1 MLILIILLRYKTYL
15 GKDLIMKHNTKGSG
29 FFTNTAVLT
38 VIALFC
44 CALWGSAT
52 PFIKIGYGL
61 LLPEKDVPSTI
72 LFAGIRFFFAGLLTV
87 IIFSIARKRI
97 LIPKK
102 DNLGRIGIVCIFQ
115 TVLQYIFFYV
125 GLANTSGVKGTIL
138 TGSSTFFAI
147 IISSLIFRQEKLT
160 AKKIIACVLGLGG
173 IVAINLNGLTLSMNF
188 LGDGFAIFS
197 AVSLAISSVLIKK
210 FSAYEDPVTI
220 SGYQFIAGG
229 AFMVALGLLLGGKI
243 QLGSFRGILVL
254 VYLSFLSAIAYSLWG
269 ILLKYNPVSKVTV
282 FSFTTPV
289 FGVLLTL
296 LLLNEDSKV
305 SIVNIIVAL
314 LLVSLGIFILNYAR
328 IKRNDTELEN
338 TNK

>member
-1 MLILIILLRYKTYL
+1 
-15 GKDLIMKHNTKGSG
+15 MKENTKGSV
-29 FFTNTAVLT
+29 FFTNPIVLT
-38 VIALFC
+38 AIALLC

-72 LFAGIRFFFAGLLTV
+72 LFAGIRFFFAGLLTI
-87 IIFSIARKRI
+87 IIFSIARKK
-97 LIPKK
+97 LLVPKK
-102 DNLGRIGIVCIFQ
+102 ENLGRVGIVCIFQ

-160 AKKIIACVLGLGG
+160 AKKIVACVLGLGG
-173 IVAINLNGLTLSMNF
+173 IVAINLNGLNLSMNF

-197 AVSLAISSVLIKK
+197 AISLAISSVLIKK
-210 FSAYEDPVTI
+210 FSAHEDPVTI
-220 SGYQFIAGG
+220 SGYQFVAGG
-229 AFMVALGLLLGGKI
+229 AFMVALGLILGGKI
-243 QLGSFRGILVL
+243 KLGSFGGIMVL

-269 ILLKYNPVSKVTV
+269 ILLKSNPVSKVTV

-305 SIVNIIVAL
+305 SIVNIIIAL
-314 LLVSLGIFILNYAR
+314 LLVSLGIFILNYSKA
-328 IKRNDTELEN
+328 KRSDAATETVKE
-338 TNK
+338 